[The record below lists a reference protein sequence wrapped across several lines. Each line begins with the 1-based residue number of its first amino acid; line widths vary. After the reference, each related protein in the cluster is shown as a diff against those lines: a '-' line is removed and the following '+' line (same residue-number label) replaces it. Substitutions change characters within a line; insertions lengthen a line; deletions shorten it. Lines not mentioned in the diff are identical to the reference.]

1 MSTTTSP
8 PATTGRRANSALW
21 WILVVVLLADALDM
35 IDSTITNIAAPTIVN
50 EIGGGE
56 SLIKW
61 LGAAYALALGVLL
74 VVGGRLGDKY
84 GQRRLFL
91 IGMAGFTIAS
101 AVCGLAADPG
111 MLIAARAVQG
121 GFGALL
127 IPQGMAIMTKTFP
140 RDMLRKAFNVFGPL
154 LGIASISGPILAGF
168 IINAD
173 IAGLTWRPIFL
184 INITLGVVGFIAA
197 MIVLPKIAADKNVT
211 VDGAGAGLLAVAMF
225 ALMVGL
231 IDGSTNGWTLLP
243 IGSIALGLVFFA
255 LFARRQRTAKDPL
268 LKASLFKNRG
278 FVFGLIVGLV
288 FFAISSGLSYVLSL
302 FMQQTLHATAMEAA
316 LGLLPLTIGI
326 IASAGACMALMEKL
340 GRKLIFIGLT
350 LTFLGAGWILVLV
363 MLNGTTLS
371 LWALTPAIFVVGMG
385 MGACYGT
392 IFDTALGNVNADE
405 AGSASGS
412 LTAIQQIANGIGS
425 ATVTSLYFHAAAPG
439 SPAAMTITLTVIAAL
454 TVMCLPLV
462 FLLPKKAQAHPGEH

>member
-1 MSTTTSP
+1 MSTTVSP
-8 PATTGRRANSALW
+8 PASTGTRSHSALW

-35 IDSTITNIAAPTIVN
+35 IDSTVTNIAAPTIVN

-56 SLIKW
+56 ALIKW

-91 IGMAGFTIAS
+91 IGMAGFTVAS
-101 AVCGLAADPG
+101 AVCGLATDPA
-111 MLIAARAVQG
+111 MLVAARAVQG

-154 LGIASISGPILAGF
+154 LGIASIGGPILAGF

-184 INITLGVVGFIAA
+184 INITLGVVGMIAA
-197 MIVLPKIAADKNVT
+197 LIVLPKIPADKAVT

-225 ALMVGL
+225 GLMVGL
-231 IDGSTNGWTLLP
+231 IDGSTNGWTPLP
-243 IGSIALGLVFFA
+243 IGSVAVGLVFFG
-255 LFARRQRTAKDPL
+255 LFAQRQRTAKDPL
-268 LKASLFKNRG
+268 LKASLFKNHG

-302 FMQQTLHATAMEAA
+302 FMQQTLHATPMGAS

-340 GRKLIFIGLT
+340 GRKLIFIGLA
-350 LTFLGAGWILVLV
+350 LTFVGAGWILALV
-363 MLNGTTLS
+363 VLNGTALT
-371 LWALTPAIFVVGMG
+371 LWALAPAIFVVGLG

-392 IFDTALGNVNADE
+392 IFDTALGNVSADE

-425 ATVTSLYFHAAAPG
+425 ATVTSLYFHAASPG
-439 SPAAMTITLTVIAAL
+439 SPAAMTITLTVIVAL
-454 TVMCLPLV
+454 TVACLPLV
-462 FLLPKKAQAHPGEH
+462 FLLPKKAQAQGH